1 MTPEQRE
8 MCGRFGYLLDGLQL
22 PTDDRPADLSQRDQW
37 DYAWTL
43 AGQVRDALAG
53 AHGED
58 ARRWVRL
65 AKATDALIYEVVAE
79 GHWPAVLVE
88 FREARTA
95 VSRLPEPLNCSEHSP
110 KFAEMPATDPE
121 FAELVAAQEA
131 AFAEQEAALMATA
144 PDVAPWVDDR

>member
-1 MTPEQRE
+1 
-8 MCGRFGYLLDGLQL
+8 MCGRFDYLLDGLQL
-22 PTDDRPADLSQRDQW
+22 PTDDSPADLSQRDQW

-43 AGQVRDALAG
+43 AGQVRNVLAG
-53 AHGED
+53 AHGDDEE
-58 ARRWVRL
+58 ARCWVRL

-79 GHWPAVLVE
+79 GHWTAALVE

-95 VSRLPEPLNCSEHSP
+95 VSRLPEPLNCSEHSS

-121 FAELVAAQEA
+121 FAELVAAQGA

-144 PDVAPWVDDR
+144 PDVAPWDDGR